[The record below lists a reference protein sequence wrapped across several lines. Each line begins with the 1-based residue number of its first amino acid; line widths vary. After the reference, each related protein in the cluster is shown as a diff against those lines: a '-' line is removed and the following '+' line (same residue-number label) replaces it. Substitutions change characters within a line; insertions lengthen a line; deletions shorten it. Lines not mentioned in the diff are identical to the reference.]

1 MGGGKTWRGT
11 KLEPLP
17 HGGVT
22 NIQPYFCIP
31 YKEFIMRALRHA
43 VLLLLVGMVTCALAQ
58 REPTLIVTPPE
69 VSLQSGQGQ
78 RFEAALFDASGQHI
92 RIASLRW
99 RVEPDSLGKI
109 TEDGFF
115 MAGRNAGVGVVIA
128 EAKAEGWN
136 MLFMGRAQ
144 VKIGRQ
150 EPPPRLRVVIRPE
163 SAVVPP
169 GEQQKFAA
177 IALGPNGEP
186 IAINRI
192 RWEVRPPEL
201 GKIDENGIFT
211 AGREFR
217 RGEVLALVETSA
229 GVLQG
234 AAKVIVAAR
243 PTSAIT
249 GKVEA
254 EDGTAPLFGVVWAE
268 RVADS
273 PWRGEAPIAED
284 GSYFIGDLMPGIYVV
299 KAQARG
305 FLPEFYDNAD
315 QFVEAKP
322 VQLAA
327 HDTASGIDFSL
338 SRGAAI
344 AGLITADEGGTPL
357 AGAHVFAT
365 RVVRPDLRHHAVT
378 NEQGGYLI
386 ENLPPGSYAVF
397 AEAAGYRGEF
407 YDNAGSLLEAKLVAV
422 TPPATISGID
432 LALATA
438 SAIRGQVL
446 DAVSSAPL
454 AKALVTIHAS
464 RGPRPEL
471 VVRTAITDDN
481 GNYLVGVPPGSYLV
495 MAEAR
500 GYYLEFYDGVRER
513 SQATPVA
520 VEEGKHTAG
529 INFELD
535 PFSRITGRVTDQL
548 TGDPLVGAVVLAF
561 RERFAPHPSTD
572 PGHLNGPHAAR
583 TDSNGVY
590 RLEGLPGGKYF
601 VMAEA
606 RGYLNEFW
614 QEAPSLEKAT
624 ALEIPES
631 GEVAGIDFTL
641 EQGGAITGRVVASA
655 DGTTI
660 PGAAVHVW
668 MLGSDWAASGQT
680 DRQGS
685 YRVPGLRTAEYV
697 VYVEAKGFKPMFYD
711 GAASR
716 ENATPVSV
724 TAPNETSGID
734 FKLEKLGSRRGALSG
749 TVTAEAEGSPLAH
762 AAVLAIPTTPGAV
775 AFALTDA
782 LGEYTLPGL
791 PPGKYIVLAWAR
803 HFVLEFYDNARQWR
817 EATPVVVEEGAET
830 GGINFSLAAGQR
842 GPYRIAGRVTRGN
855 SGLGEGH
862 AAVYALANGVTIA
875 SAVADANGA
884 FALEEVPAGE
894 YKLLSSGPGG
904 TAYFGGTDEHNAV
917 SLTLGNG
924 ASVSNVNIN
933 LPATP
938 TQVDEAAALP
948 VTFALQQNYPNP
960 FNPETM
966 IQYQLPVRVAVTL
979 KVFNALGQE
988 VRTLVQKV
996 QAPGVYRITWDG
1008 QDSRGKTLSA
1018 GVYLFQLQA
1027 GDFNMTRKMA
1037 LVK

>member
-1 MGGGKTWRGT
+1 
-11 KLEPLP
+11 
-17 HGGVT
+17 
-22 NIQPYFCIP
+22 
-31 YKEFIMRALRHA
+31 MRTLRYA
-43 VLLLLVGMVTCALAQ
+43 IVLLLGMATVSLAQ
-58 REPTLIVTPPE
+58 RAPTLIVTPPE
-69 VSLQSGQGQ
+69 VSLQPGQGQ
-78 RFEAALFDASGQHI
+78 HFDAALFDASGHHI
-92 RIASLRW
+92 RIVSLRW

-115 MAGRNAGVGVVIA
+115 MAGRNAGLGVVIA
-128 EAKAEGWN
+128 EAKADGWN
-136 MLFMGRAQ
+136 MLFIGRAT

-163 SAVVPP
+163 SALVPP
-169 GEQQKFAA
+169 GEQQKFEA

-186 IAINRI
+186 IAINRV

-201 GKIDENGIFT
+201 GKINENGVFT
-211 AGREFR
+211 AGREHR
-217 RGEVLALVETSA
+217 RGEVVAFVETST
-229 GVLQG
+229 GVFQG

-243 PTSAIT
+243 PTSGIT
-249 GKVEA
+249 GKVQA

-273 PWRGEAPIAED
+273 PWRGEASIAVD
-284 GSYFIGDLMPGIYVV
+284 GSYFIGDLLPGIYVV

-305 FLPEFYDNAD
+305 FLPEFYDNAA

-344 AGLITADEGGTPL
+344 AGLITADEDGAPL

-365 RVVRPDLRHHAVT
+365 RVVQPDLRHHAVT
-378 NEQGGYLI
+378 NEQGSYVI
-386 ENLPPGSYAVF
+386 ENLPAGSYAVF
-397 AEAAGYRGEF
+397 AEAAGYRGEY

-422 TPPATISGID
+422 TPPGTISGID

-446 DAVSSAPL
+446 DAVSGAPL
-454 AKALVTIHAS
+454 AKALVTIQAS
-464 RGPRPEL
+464 RGPRPDFI
-471 VVRTAITDDN
+471 VRTAITDHN
-481 GNYLVGVPPGSYLV
+481 GNYVAGVPSGSYLV

-500 GYYLEFYDGVRER
+500 GYHREFYDGVRER
-513 SQATPVA
+513 SQATPVV
-520 VEEGKHTAG
+520 VEEGKHSAG
-529 INFELD
+529 IDFKLD
-535 PFSRITGRVTDQL
+535 PFSRITGRVTDQV
-548 TGDPLVGAVVLAF
+548 TGDPLAGAVVLAF
-561 RERFAPHPSTD
+561 CERFASQPPADPS
-572 PGHLNGPHAAR
+572 HLNGPYVAR

-655 DGTTI
+655 DESPI
-660 PGAAVHVW
+660 AGAAVHVW
-668 MLGSDWAASGQT
+668 MLGSDWAASSQT
-680 DRQGS
+680 DRQGN

-697 VYVEAKGFKPMFYD
+697 VYVEVKGFKPMFYD
-711 GAASR
+711 GADTR
-716 ENATPVSV
+716 ETATPVSV

-734 FKLEKLGSRRGALSG
+734 FKLQKHSSRRGVVSG
-749 TVTAEAEGSPLAH
+749 IVTAEADGSPLAH
-762 AAVLAIPTTPGAV
+762 AAVLAVPITPGAA
-775 AFALTDA
+775 AFALTNA
-782 LGEYTLPGL
+782 LGEYTLSGL
-791 PPGKYIVLAWAR
+791 APGKYIVLAWAR
-803 HFVLEFYDNARQWR
+803 HFILEFYDNARHWR

-904 TAYFGGTDEHNAV
+904 TAYFGGTDEHNAT
-917 SLTLGNG
+917 SLTLANG
-924 ASVSNVNIN
+924 ANISNVNIN

-938 TQVDEAAALP
+938 TQVEETATLP

-966 IQYQLPVRVAVTL
+966 IQYQLPVRVSVTL

-996 QAPGVYRITWDG
+996 QEPGVYRITWDG
-1008 QDSRGKTLSA
+1008 KDSRGKMLSA

-1027 GDFNMTRKMA
+1027 GDFHMTRKMA